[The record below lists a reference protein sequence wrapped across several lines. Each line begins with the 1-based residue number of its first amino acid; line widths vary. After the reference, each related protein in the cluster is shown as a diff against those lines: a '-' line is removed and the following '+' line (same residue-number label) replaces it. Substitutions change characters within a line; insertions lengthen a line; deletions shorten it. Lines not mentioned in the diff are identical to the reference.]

1 MSRSTFSLNSFE
13 EQVARLSI
21 QGENQNEDENVDV
34 PTRQVPRVS
43 RQRGNFNRMNSSWNE
58 SRSCS
63 LDEASE
69 GFFYANAPSEVRCAN
84 FSSPVET
91 ERRQST
97 DNPSSVLDEIFR
109 CFICFGRLENPRL
122 CPCCGKMCCLS
133 CIRRWLAQHNECP
146 HCRSFLS
153 FERLVSCRFV
163 EEIAGELERFQFRP
177 GVDSHREMI
186 CQKHELE
193 LKYFDITC
201 NLCICAE
208 CAMFTEEHRLH
219 KFDKLDSVYSKR
231 AERIRTESDG
241 LRSRAENL
249 KRTVDNFESE
259 IQKLNNVRE
268 QRMEELFDVFEQFK
282 TRIDKQISV
291 KMTSLVNK
299 KNALEEEIYLL
310 ESMYQEVERQLSR
323 TPKPILISKAEELA
337 AALNEVHRRP
347 VEQFSVSTVGEV
359 DVVSEVVPPFIKG
372 ILKVENYSDIVH
384 SKSSEVI
391 LSQPVTMNGL
401 VWRLKVYPLGNGDA
415 KGTFISVFLELV
427 SGSIEPAKYDYKVE
441 LLKPSGV
448 ADSPVTPSSSV
459 CRVFTSVFEEG
470 ECWGYNRFCKID
482 TVLQGFLDE
491 QGGITFEFFVR
502 PPTYYQLCTEQQRYI
517 KKLEDILNSKQ
528 SEPTASFP
536 PLFRKD
542 MATQLETTSEQP
554 VSDNTVAE

>member
-1 MSRSTFSLNSFE
+1 MSRSAFSLNSIE
-13 EQVARLSI
+13 EQVTRLAT
-21 QGENQNEDENVDV
+21 QGGNQEEDELIDV

-43 RQRGNFNRMNSSWNE
+43 RQRGNLNRLNSSWNE
-58 SRSCS
+58 SRSS
-63 LDEASE
+63 NLEEISDGFGLSNVPSVVRYAS
-69 GFFYANAPSEVRCAN
+69 FPSN
-84 FSSPVET
+84 LET

-97 DNPSSVLDEIFR
+97 ENPSSVLDEIFR

-146 HCRSFLS
+146 HCRSLLS

-241 LRSRAENL
+241 LKSRAENL
-249 KRTVDNFESE
+249 RKIVDKFESE
-259 IQKLNNVRE
+259 IQKLNSVRE

-310 ESMYQEVERQLSR
+310 ESMYQEVERQLNR

-337 AALNEVHRRP
+337 AALSEVHRRP
-347 VEQFSVSTVGEV
+347 VEQFSISTVDDS
-359 DVVSEVVPPFIKG
+359 DVVSEVVPPFMKG
-372 ILKVENYSDIVH
+372 ILKIENYANIVH
-384 SKSSEVI
+384 SKSAEVI
-391 LSQPVTMNGL
+391 LSQPLTMNGL

-415 KGTFISVFLELV
+415 RGTFLSVFLELV
-427 SGSIEPAKYDYKVE
+427 SGPTEPAKYDYKVE
-441 LLKPSGV
+441 LVKPSSTGE
-448 ADSPVTPSSSV
+448 SLVTPPSSKP
-459 CRVFTSVFEEG
+459 
-470 ECWGYNRFCKID
+470 FCKD
-482 TVLQGFLDE
+482 FSTNKE
-491 QGGITFEFFVR
+491 E
-502 PPTYYQLCTEQQRYI
+502 
-517 KKLEDILNSKQ
+517 
-528 SEPTASFP
+528 
-536 PLFRKD
+536 
-542 MATQLETTSEQP
+542 
-554 VSDNTVAE
+554 